1 MALKLLSNVSLLRLN
16 LKQDMNL
23 NHIKETN
30 SKRLTTAKENKDMS
44 DLYFGQGN
52 QTTAY
57 IRHLPLNNNS
67 LKKCSAWKF

>member
-1 MALKLLSNVSLLRLN
+1 
-16 LKQDMNL
+16 MNL